1 MAGLIDHLL
10 NSPDYLNAFG
20 HDMVPYQRGRVLRG
34 RVLAGQ
40 AKGRQP
46 FNQQAPR
53 DEGHWRDTSSRRA
66 PAGRGSGWSPASGIT
81 LPRPAWLAGWLADA
95 QSPQARRIWQGIVT
109 VGGFVLSGLV
119 LDLAATMLS
128 TTGAG

>member
-1 MAGLIDHLL
+1 VHGEPERIALSSLIAQQGMAGLIDHLL

-40 AKGRQP
+40 AKGSQP

-53 DEGHWRDTSSRRA
+53 
-66 PAGRGSGWSPASGIT
+66 
-81 LPRPAWLAGWLADA
+81 
-95 QSPQARRIWQGIVT
+95 
-109 VGGFVLSGLV
+109 
-119 LDLAATMLS
+119 
-128 TTGAG
+128 